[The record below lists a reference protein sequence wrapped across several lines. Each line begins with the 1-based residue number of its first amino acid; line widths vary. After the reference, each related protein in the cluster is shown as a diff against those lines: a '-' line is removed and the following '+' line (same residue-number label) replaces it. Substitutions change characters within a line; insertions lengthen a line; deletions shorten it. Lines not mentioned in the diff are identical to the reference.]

1 MTKLSSR
8 FPGKKALIVEDYFVN
23 QEVTQDILELMGL
36 NVDIAENG
44 LEAIEKYK
52 DNTYDLIFMD
62 VQMPEKDGYET
73 TKEIRKIEKS
83 LNKKTPIIALTANAL
98 SGDQEKCLA
107 AGMDEY
113 LTKPL
118 DTTRIEAVLKKYLS

>member
-1 MTKLSSR
+1 
-8 FPGKKALIVEDYFVN
+8 
-23 QEVTQDILELMGL
+23 
-36 NVDIAENG
+36 
-44 LEAIEKYK
+44 
-52 DNTYDLIFMD
+52 
-62 VQMPEKDGYET
+62 MPEKDGYET